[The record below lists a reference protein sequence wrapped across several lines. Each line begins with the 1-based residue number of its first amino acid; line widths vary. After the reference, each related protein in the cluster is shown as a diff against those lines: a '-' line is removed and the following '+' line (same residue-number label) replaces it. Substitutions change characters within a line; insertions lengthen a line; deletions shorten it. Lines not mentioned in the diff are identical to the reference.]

1 MSRREAQAAKV
12 QIEAERVLGRHKLR
26 IRLAEEFHEKP
37 RRAVADE
44 EQPRNRAGKAE
55 PTAPPDQVGKEDQE
69 QQPLQPG
76 LIKLAGVADTGQV
89 GSGAG
94 LRRVARKGHA
104 PRQGGGAAPKLGID
118 EIGDP
123 AQEKADGRDGCHQV
137 CHLQHGD
144 VFAPTEQ
151 DADHNHAKEATVE
164 GHPPLPDPQ
173 NASRIDDKTS
183 QVVKEHIAHTPTQDD
198 ADDDPCQ
205 QPLDLLGPRRCR
217 AGPKPWRRDHP
228 HDQLPARDQ
237 SDDIGQRIPAQRQG
251 HRSDVDGEDFRRD
264 IGKRDVGHRICL
276 CYDVLSGRGR
286 ALSIFGRLAAGG
298 VSDHIGRNGME
309 SAMQPGNKFLDDMSK
324 LMTNA
329 MGVAQGAKTEAETAM
344 KSLIDRWMADRD
356 FVTREEFDAVRAMA
370 QKAREE
376 NASLEA
382 RIAALE
388 GKK

>member
-1 MSRREAQAAKV
+1 M
-12 QIEAERVLGRHKLR
+12 
-26 IRLAEEFHEKP
+26 
-37 RRAVADE
+37 AD
-44 EQPRNRAGKAE
+44 A
-55 PTAPPDQVGKEDQE
+55 
-69 QQPLQPG
+69 
-76 LIKLAGVADTGQV
+76 GQV
-89 GSGAG
+89 GGRAG
-94 LRRVARKGHA
+94 LCRIARKSHA
-104 PRQGGGAAPKLGID
+104 PRQSGGAAPKLGID

-123 AQEKADGRDGCHQV
+123 AQEEADGRDGCHQIG
-137 CHLQHGD
+137 HRQHGD

-164 GHPPLPDPQ
+164 RHATLPDPQ
-173 NASRIDDKTS
+173 NAGGVDGKTG
-183 QVVKEHIAHTPTQDD
+183 QVVKEHIAHAPTQDD

-205 QPLDLLGPRRCR
+205 QPLNLFRACGRGIGPQ
-217 AGPKPWRRDHP
+217 PWRRDHA

-237 SDDIGQRIPAQRQG
+237 PDDIGQRIPAQRQG
-251 HRSDVDGEDFRRD
+251 HRADVDGEDFRRD

-276 CYDVLSGRGR
+276 CYVVFSGRGR

-298 VSDHIGRNGME
+298 MSDHIGRNGME

-376 NASLEA
+376 NAALEA